1 MGEKEYIVY
10 LDDVR
15 QNWYRHFHRTE
26 RGGVII
32 FRIQYEVY
40 ITGKWQAIVRYDTAH
55 GFPHKD
61 VLHPD
66 GTQTKE
72 IFPGYS
78 NAEVLTMGQRDI
90 RRNWKR
96 YRRNYEREMRHKR

>member
-15 QNWYRHFHRTE
+15 QNRYRHFHRTE
-26 RGGVII
+26 RGLVVT
-32 FRIQYEVY
+32 FCIQYEAH
-40 ITGKWQAIVRYDTAH
+40 IGGKWRAIVRYDTAH

-61 VLHPD
+61 TLHPD

-72 IFPGYS
+72 TFPSYS
-78 NAEVLTMGQRDI
+78 NAEVLTMGQQDI
-90 RRNWKR
+90 WRNWKR
-96 YRRNYEREMRHKR
+96 HRRNYEREMRHIR